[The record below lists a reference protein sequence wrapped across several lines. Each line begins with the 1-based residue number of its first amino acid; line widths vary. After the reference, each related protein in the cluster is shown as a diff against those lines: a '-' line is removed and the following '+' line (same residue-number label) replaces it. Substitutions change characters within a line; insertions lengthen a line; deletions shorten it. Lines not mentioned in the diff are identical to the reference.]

1 MDTTHKTA
9 FLGTDRIFPLL
20 LKLGIPAAVG
30 MIVNALY
37 NIVDTIFV
45 GQGVGPLAIA
55 ALSIVFPLQMIVSS
69 IAQAIGVG
77 ASSIVSR
84 RLGEKRP
91 EEAARTIGTAY
102 AAVALVTAALVALVI
117 VFMRPILA
125 FFGASEAIM
134 PYAFEYTT
142 IVAPGFFFFALSMA
156 ASNLIRAE
164 GNAKASMQGMMIGA
178 VANTLLDPILIFGF
192 DMGVGGAAAA
202 TVASQALS
210 CAYFAY
216 LYLSKR
222 THVRLERTD
231 FIVKPAIL
239 RESALL
245 GAPAFIQSSGMSI
258 LALLMNNSLGWY
270 GGDEAVAIYGMN
282 HRVIS
287 LVIFPILGIVQGFQ
301 PIVGYNYGARAYNRV
316 RSAIKVGT
324 ATVGGIALF
333 MQILLMAFPRVC
345 VSLFINDPSLIESTA
360 RVLRV
365 MVMFI
370 PFGAVQILGSNYF
383 QAIGKKTPSL
393 ILGLSRQFLVL
404 IPLVLV
410 LPRFF
415 GLAGIWFAF
424 PIADFISTVLTT
436 ILLTREIKRLDSRH
450 AEESAGAVTRSA

>member
-1 MDTTHKTA
+1 MDIEHKTS
-9 FLGTDRIFPLL
+9 FLGTERIFPLL
-20 LKLGIPAAVG
+20 LKLGIPAAIG

-91 EEAARTIGTAY
+91 EEASRVIGTAY
-102 AAVALVTAALVALVI
+102 ASVALITAVLVALV
-117 VFMRPILA
+117 VAFTRPILA
-125 FFGASEAIM
+125 FFGASDAIM
-134 PYAFEYTT
+134 PYAMEYAS
-142 IVAPGFFFFALSMA
+142 IVAPGFFFFSLSMA

-164 GNAKASMQGMMIGA
+164 GNAQASMRGMMIGA
-178 VANTLLDPILIFGF
+178 IANTALDPLFIFGF
-192 DMGVGGAAAA
+192 GMGVGGAAAA

-210 CAYFAY
+210 CAYFAF

-222 THVRLERTD
+222 THVRLEREN
-231 FIVKPAIL
+231 FAVRPAVL

-282 HRVIS
+282 HRVIM

-301 PIVGYNYGARAYNRV
+301 PIVGYNYGAKAYGRV
-316 RSAIKVGT
+316 RSALKIGA

-333 MQILLMAFPRVC
+333 MHILLMRFPRVC
-345 VSLFINDPSLIESTA
+345 VSLFINDPALIDAAA

-365 MVMFI
+365 MTMLI
-370 PFGAVQILGSNYF
+370 PLGAVQILGSNYF

-393 ILGLSRQFLVL
+393 VLGLSRQFLVL
-404 IPLVLV
+404 IPLVLI

-424 PIADFISTVLTT
+424 PVADLLSTILTT
-436 ILLTREIKRLDSRH
+436 TLLVREVRRLGLRH
-450 AEESAGAVTRSA
+450 AETEAARASA